1 MSTIFEAIHAR
12 WAADTALIA
21 LVPAASFITGNVEV
35 DSVDEPERPYVSL
48 QATIGG
54 APEYTNLA
62 KHADRSVRFLA
73 FEDADDFDNLLAIV
87 AAMEA
92 AFDRA
97 SFTVDVDQTVLNTQQ
112 TGEAQYLQDDAG
124 RWYAV
129 VDFRITLRKTL

>member
-1 MSTIFEAIHAR
+1 MASIFEAIHAR
-12 WAADTALIA
+12 WAADTALMA

-35 DSVDEPERPYVSL
+35 DSVDEPARPYVSL

-62 KHADRSVRFLA
+62 KHADRSVRFLV
-73 FEDADDFDNLLAIV
+73 FEDADDFDNLLSIV
-87 AAMEA
+87 AALEA

-97 SFTVDVDQTVLNTQQ
+97 AFTVDDDQTALNMQE
-112 TGEAQYLQDDAG
+112 TGAPQYLQDDAG